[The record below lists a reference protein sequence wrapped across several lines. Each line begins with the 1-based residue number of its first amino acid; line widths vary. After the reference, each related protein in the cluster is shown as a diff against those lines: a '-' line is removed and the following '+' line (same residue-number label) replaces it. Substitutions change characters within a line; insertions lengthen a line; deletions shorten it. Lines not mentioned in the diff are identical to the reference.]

1 MDDNKPASRF
11 AMIAMEMDEEPELPQ
26 VPHLVVDGDK
36 ASCSACKLSGLELV
50 SDDRVV
56 CRACPPPGQ
65 TYAVPAGTNLATRRY
80 WCREC
85 GAEALITHTISEI
98 VLQCKACSTL
108 RAFSLQ
114 AAAVSPSSFY
124 GIDRGV
130 RLREPKIF
138 FGDDKAV
145 RSKSRRTWNMPP
157 PYRGADDDG
166 FNRYITDVTPW
177 VKAAELDLKLADAVD
192 RIATLNL
199 NGFVNTSLG
208 QPYPAPPILREQADE
223 VATASEST
231 ILGSSVNDDD
241 PRFTE
246 LCDKM
251 RRRLNLADFDEFA
264 RIASLRGTYP
274 RQSGRTQKCLIEAV
288 ARCVMERKRNLLVI
302 TAARLY
308 SQSVCRDA
316 SDMIRKLRLSSSIG
330 EVEFSHPIRIVPGN
344 SDILTSPM
352 KWLSNDDIVYI
363 DHSFYDDRR

>member
-36 ASCSACKLSGLELV
+36 ASCSACKLSGLELM
-50 SDDRVV
+50 SNDRVV

-80 WCREC
+80 RCRGC
-85 GAEALITHTISEI
+85 GIIALITHSLSEI
-98 VLQCKACSTL
+98 ILQCKACNTL

-114 AAAVSPSSFY
+114 AAATSETFY
-124 GIDRGV
+124 GIDRNV
-130 RLREPKIF
+130 RSREPKIF

-192 RIATLNL
+192 RIATWNP
-199 NGFVNTSLG
+199 NEFVNTSLG

-223 VATASEST
+223 VATASEPT

-241 PRFTE
+241 PRLAE
-246 LCDKM
+246 LCDEM

-264 RIASLRGTYP
+264 RIASLRGIYP
-274 RQSGRTQKCLIEAV
+274 RQSGRTQRRLIEAA
-288 ARCVMERKRNLLVI
+288 ARCVMERKRKLLVI
-302 TAARLY
+302 TRSYLCT
-308 SQSVCRDA
+308 QSILRDA
-316 SDMIRKLRLSSSIG
+316 SEMIRRLRLSSPDG
-330 EVEFSHPIRIVPGN
+330 EAEFSHPARVVPGN
-344 SDILTSPM
+344 PDVLTYSRE
-352 KWLSNDDIVYI
+352 WLSNNDIVYI